1 MMIELVNMIRVNTW
15 ILFANY
21 AHFAEYREF
30 DFDLS
35 NKTAHQVRLA
45 CVRACFL
52 IFFFSFHIPQ
62 YTHARYYETLPIVP
76 EVEAAPSLNLIRQF
90 RQLPHQH
97 DQWLENRIFSHSHLS
112 PLLVLF
118 LFLSLAASVDF
129 SVCC

>member
-1 MMIELVNMIRVNTW
+1 MH
-15 ILFANY
+15 ILPSTENSISICQTKQHTKCGWHVFE
-21 AHFAEYREF
+21 HVFS
-30 DFDLS
+30 L
-35 NKTAHQVRLA
+35 
-45 CVRACFL
+45 
-52 IFFFSFHIPQ
+52 FFFSFHIPQ

-90 RQLPHQH
+90 RQPPHQH

-118 LFLSLAASVDF
+118 LFLSLAASVDL